1 MKGKRFLGMFS
12 VALAL
17 TVITVV
23 IFDLR
28 NPMMNF
34 LMNNVARTYIV
45 ALGICAIAEG
55 VVLIRSSL
63 RKKKKSSRQASASDS
78 RE

>member
-12 VALAL
+12 IAMAL
-17 TVITVV
+17 TMITVV

-34 LMNNVARTYIV
+34 LMNNVARIYIAV
-45 ALGICAIAEG
+45 LCVCTVAEG
-55 VVLIRSSL
+55 VLLIKSSL
-63 RKKKKSSRQASASDS
+63 RRRRKSTRHTEES

>member
-12 VALAL
+12 VAMAL
-17 TVITVV
+17 TMITVV

-34 LMNNVARTYIV
+34 
-45 ALGICAIAEG
+45 
-55 VVLIRSSL
+55 
-63 RKKKKSSRQASASDS
+63 
-78 RE
+78 

>member
-12 VALAL
+12 VAMAL
-17 TVITVV
+17 TMITVV

-34 LMNNVARTYIV
+34 LMNNVARVYIV
-45 ALGICAIAEG
+45 FLCLCAAAEG
-55 VVLIRSSL
+55 VVLIKSSL
-63 RKKKKSSRQASASDS
+63 RRKRKSTRQV
-78 RE
+78 RESGDRD

>member
-12 VALAL
+12 IAMAL
-17 TVITVV
+17 TLITVV

-34 LMNNVARTYIV
+34 LMNNVARIYIV
-45 ALGICAIAEG
+45 LLCLCAVAEG
-55 VVLIRSSL
+55 VILIKSSL
-63 RKKKKSSRQASASDS
+63 RRKRKSTRHTETES